1 MNLKNNLFTYAT
13 KELSQDAFLCWLA
26 SYALEDA
33 EPDDALRSCAREM
46 LELFVPELKGR
57 PFTLQDVERQA
68 GHIDVLLTAELAGT
82 TYKSI
87 VEDKTYTREHSEQLM
102 RYKEEIQKKFPG
114 CIPCGVYYKTG
125 FQSDLSA
132 VHEAKYQYVSLEKM
146 LDLLGRYVEK
156 TDSQI
161 LRDYYGYWN
170 TYLENARRYRELPP
184 AQWGSDQCTYFFDV
198 LQNGDFLKGRYDWL
212 GYGYVANQTGGF
224 QGIWLGPENDRF
236 DVILDGSRVTCAL
249 YVQVESVRENGVR
262 TFPIRLK
269 LEPKT
274 PVEPPITLKKLRNAV
289 LYDEKG
295 KYLPGDFGF
304 QKPSRL
310 GSGRTMTVAEYAT
323 SGEEPQTSAELRDL
337 FTAAYENYLQ
347 LLHHLQ
353 NIRPQGKA

>member
-1 MNLKNNLFTYAT
+1 MNLKNNLFNYAT
-13 KELSQDAFLCWLA
+13 SELSQDAFLCWLA

-46 LELFVPELKGR
+46 LELFVPEFNGR
-57 PFTLQDVERQA
+57 PFTLTDVERQVW
-68 GHIDVLLTAELAGT
+68 HIDVLLTAELAGT
-82 TYKSI
+82 TYKII
-87 VEDKTYTREHSEQLM
+87 VEDKTNTREHSEQLM

-198 LQNGDFLKGRYDWL
+198 LQNGDFLKWRY
-212 GYGYVANQTGGF
+212 
-224 QGIWLGPENDRF
+224 E
-236 DVILDGSRVTCAL
+236 
-249 YVQVESVRENGVR
+249 
-262 TFPIRLK
+262 
-269 LEPKT
+269 
-274 PVEPPITLKKLRNAV
+274 
-289 LYDEKG
+289 
-295 KYLPGDFGF
+295 
-304 QKPSRL
+304 
-310 GSGRTMTVAEYAT
+310 
-323 SGEEPQTSAELRDL
+323 
-337 FTAAYENYLQ
+337 
-347 LLHHLQ
+347 
-353 NIRPQGKA
+353 

>member
-1 MNLKNNLFTYAT
+1 
-13 KELSQDAFLCWLA
+13 
-26 SYALEDA
+26 
-33 EPDDALRSCAREM
+33 
-46 LELFVPELKGR
+46 
-57 PFTLQDVERQA
+57 
-68 GHIDVLLTAELAGT
+68 
-82 TYKSI
+82 
-87 VEDKTYTREHSEQLM
+87 
-102 RYKEEIQKKFPG
+102 
-114 CIPCGVYYKTG
+114 
-125 FQSDLSA
+125 
-132 VHEAKYQYVSLEKM
+132 M

-184 AQWGSDQCTYFFDV
+184 AQWGSDQCTCFFDV

-236 DVILDGSRVTCAL
+236 DVMLDGSRVTCAL
-249 YVQVESVRENGVR
+249 YVQVESVSENGVR

-289 LYDEKG
+289 LYDENG
-295 KYLPGDFGF
+295 KYRPGDFDF

-323 SGEEPQTSAELRDL
+323 SGEDPQTSEELRNL
-337 FTAAYENYLQ
+337 FTAAYENYLR

-353 NIRPQGKA
+353 SIGPQI

>member
-1 MNLKNNLFTYAT
+1 MNLKNNLFNYAT
-13 KELSQDAFLCWLA
+13 SELSQDAFLCWLA

-33 EPDDALRSCAREM
+33 EPDDTLRSCAREM
-46 LELFVPELKGR
+46 LELFVPEFNGH
-57 PFTLQDVERQA
+57 PFTLTDVERQVW
-68 GHIDVLLTAELAGT
+68 HIDVLLTAELAGT
-82 TYKSI
+82 TYKII
-87 VEDKTYTREHSEQLM
+87 VEDKTNTREHSEQLM
-102 RYKEEIQKKFPG
+102 RYKGEIQKKFPG

-132 VHEAKYQYVSLEKM
+132 VHKAKYQYVFLEKM

-184 AQWGSDQCTYFFDV
+184 AEWDSTQCTCFFDA
-198 LQNGDFLKGRYDWL
+198 LQNGDFLQGRYSKI

-224 QGIWLGPENDRF
+224 QGIWLWPEACHF

-249 YVQVESVRENGVR
+249 YVQVESVSENGVR

-269 LEPKT
+269 LEPQT
-274 PVEPPITLKKLRNAV
+274 PVESPMTLKKLRNAM
-289 LYDEKG
+289 LYDENG
-295 KYLPGDFGF
+295 KYRPGGFGF

-310 GSGRTMTVAEYAT
+310 GSGRTMTVAEYTAT
-323 SGEEPQTSAELRDL
+323 GLPTETSEELRDL
-337 FTAAYENYLQ
+337 FTAAYEDYLQ
-347 LLHHLQ
+347 LLHYLQ
-353 NIRPQGKA
+353 SIGPQI

>member
-1 MNLKNNLFTYAT
+1 MNSKNNLFYYAT
-13 KELSQDAFLCWLA
+13 SELSQDAFLCWLA
-26 SYALEDA
+26 SYALEDT
-33 EPDDALRSCAREM
+33 ESDDALRSCAREM

-57 PFTLQDVERQA
+57 PFTLKDVERQV

-82 TYKSI
+82 TYKII

-102 RYKEEIQKKFPG
+102 RYKGEIQKRFPD

-132 VHEAKYQYVSLEKM
+132 VREAKYQYVSLGMM
-146 LDLLGRYVEK
+146 LELLRPYVDK

-161 LRDYYGYWN
+161 FRNYYEYWR

-184 AQWGSDQCTYFFDV
+184 AEWDSTQCTCFFDA
-198 LQNGDFLKGRYDWL
+198 LQNGDFLKGRYDWI

-224 QGIWLGPENDRF
+224 QGIWLGPEDCHF
-236 DVILDGSRVTCAL
+236 DVAFNGGRITCAL

-274 PVEPPITLKKLRNAV
+274 PVKPPMTLKELRNAV
-289 LYDEKG
+289 LYDENG

-310 GSGRTMTVAEYAT
+310 GSGRTMTVAEHAAT
-323 SGEEPQTSAELRDL
+323 GEEPQTSAELRDL
-337 FTAAYENYLQ
+337 FTAAYESYLR

-353 NIRPQGKA
+353 NIGPQSKA